1 MQSTQNEKSKIIL
14 PTEKVRGTRINPKIL
29 LFYALPKLGKT
40 SILSKLENCL
50 IIDTE
55 DGTESSNIE
64 ALKIKCKSLPELQEI
79 GRAILEA
86 KKPYKFI
93 AIDTITEFEHWCEI
107 EATNFYKKSTLGS
120 NFKGNSVLELPRG
133 GGYLYLRLMFQRWLE
148 FVANLAENI
157 ILVAH
162 VKESDLVV
170 KSGKDEKGND
180 DYKELGKDNV
190 SSFSID
196 LMGKDKQIACAKAD
210 SIAFMYKKLVNAK
223 AGKAITPR
231 FLNFNSDETL
241 TGSRISRLRGEILIS
256 QMEKN
261 GEQTFDDD
269 EEGELKTFWERIY
282 I

>member
-1 MQSTQNEKSKIIL
+1 MISQNLKQKIIL
-14 PTEKVRGTRINPKIL
+14 PTEKIKGSRVNPKIL
-29 LFYALPKLGKT
+29 LIYALPKLGKT

-55 DGTESSNIE
+55 DGTESANIE
-64 ALKIKCKSLPELQEI
+64 ALKIKCSSLPELQEI
-79 GRAILEA
+79 GKAIIEA
-86 KKPYKFI
+86 NKPYKFI
-93 AIDTITEFEHWCEI
+93 AIDTVTEFEHWCEN
-107 EATNFYKKSTLGS
+107 EATLLYKKSTLGQ

-148 FVANLAENI
+148 YVTNLAENI

-162 VKESDLVV
+162 VKESELIV
-170 KSGKDEKGND
+170 KSGTDSKGND
-180 DYKELGKDNV
+180 EYKELGKDNV

-210 SIAFMYKKLVNAK
+210 SIAFMYKRIVNAK
-223 AGKAITPR
+223 AGKPITPR

-241 TGSRISRLRGEILIS
+241 TGSRISRLKGEVLIS

-261 GEQTFDDD
+261 GEQTFDADD
-269 EEGELKTFWERIY
+269 EGEIKTFWERIY